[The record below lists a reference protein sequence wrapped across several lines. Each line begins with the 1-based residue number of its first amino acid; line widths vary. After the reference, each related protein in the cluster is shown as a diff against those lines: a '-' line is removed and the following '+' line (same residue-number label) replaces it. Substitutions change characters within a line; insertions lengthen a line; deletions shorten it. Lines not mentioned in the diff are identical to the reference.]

1 MVSTKPQSS
10 KRNSLLPYEGEKG
23 QPIKSLQEIAQ
34 EPAFFPNYTIHWSAL
49 KRPTGPYFTWL
60 WQCQVFLNPTNFK
73 TDTLIACGFL
83 VGAHLGF
90 LW

>member
-34 EPAFFPNYTIHWSAL
+34 EPAFFAKYYHNHRVLHHGYLTGMVQFQTIL
-49 KRPTGPYFTWL
+49 FIGQP
-60 WQCQVFLNPTNFK
+60 
-73 TDTLIACGFL
+73 
-83 VGAHLGF
+83 
-90 LW
+90 